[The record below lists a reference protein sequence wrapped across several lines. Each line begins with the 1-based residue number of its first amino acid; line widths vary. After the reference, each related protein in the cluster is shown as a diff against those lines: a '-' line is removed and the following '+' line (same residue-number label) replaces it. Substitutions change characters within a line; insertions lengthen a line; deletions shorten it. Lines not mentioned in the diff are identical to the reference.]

1 MKRYLE
7 FLKTSQRFYRA
18 YILRLDHSYGGIAE
32 LRQIAKNWVS
42 TSTYDQFDYYL
53 ITANFPLDSS
63 LNIAKLTPDVKQLV
77 LRSCFR
83 SLVHLGDLCR
93 YREIEINK
101 GQRNWGPAIGYYSLA
116 NDVLPESG
124 IAHNQLAVVAL
135 ADGNH
140 LRAVYYLF
148 RSLAARN
155 PHPSAQSNLELEFKK
170 VITAWDKGERIVKK
184 PHGKD
189 HASGRSLIAWFV
201 RLHSKCYKGQDF
213 PEHAEL
219 IQEVISQLEREI
231 TDRSINGKLQMLV
244 LVNIAAEYFA
254 AYKLQRKYYHV
265 VAYPRE
271 RG

>member
-1 MKRYLE
+1 MGRYV
-7 FLKTSQRFYRA
+7 FC
-18 YILRLDHSYGGIAE
+18 RLLLTFSSGE
-32 LRQIAKNWVS
+32 T
-42 TSTYDQFDYYL
+42 TSTAPLTTEKKQFIL
-53 ITANFPLDSS
+53 
-63 LNIAKLTPDVKQLV
+63 Q
-77 LRSCFR
+77 SCFK

-116 NDVLPESG
+116 NEVLPQSG

-148 RSLAARN
+148 RSLATKN

-170 VITAWDKGERIVKK
+170 VITAWDKGERIVKR
-184 PHGKD
+184 PQGEGHP
-189 HASGRSLIAWFV
+189 SVRSLIAWFV

-219 IQEVISQLEREI
+219 MQEILSQLHSEI
-231 TDRSINGKLQMLV
+231 RDHASNGKLQMLI
-244 LVNIAAEYFA
+244 LINIASEYFA
-254 AYKLQRKYYHV
+254 ANRLQRTYR
-265 VAYPRE
+265 P
-271 RG
+271 